1 MDKIVGSEL
10 LPSQQE
16 INETSYLV
24 SDFEKETKEDYV
36 TDERA
41 KLGRSDVISIIN
53 EPFSSI
59 NKSVYPSKRKRFAL
73 QALGLKESEYDQI
86 ITEITG
92 ARWRNFL
99 VFRK

>member
-1 MDKIVGSEL
+1 MSKVLLWQQAGYVSKDVWNEMDKIVGSEL

-53 EPFSSI
+53 EPFHSI
-59 NKSVYPSKRKRFAL
+59 NKSVYPKGSAL
-73 QALGLKESEYDQI
+73 PCRHWD
-86 ITEITG
+86 
-92 ARWRNFL
+92 
-99 VFRK
+99 